1 MRLAEWVELHVRGS
15 AREQAHL
22 KELLMHFAVDTGG
35 TFTDLVFEDEM
46 GRLRMFK
53 AETTPHDPVEGILTA
68 VRFAAD
74 SMSISMEELLGK
86 GELFIHGTTHAVNAI
101 ITENTAKT
109 ALLTTKG
116 HRDVLVLREGGRL
129 EPFNFSVPFPKPYIP
144 RSLTFEVAERIGS
157 DGQVIEPL
165 DEETVVEIIQT
176 LKDLEVE
183 SVAVCLLWSTVN
195 PTHENRVGELLETH
209 LPDVP
214 YTLSNV
220 LNPIL
225 REYRRASSACIDASL
240 KPLMSHYL
248 GGLSK
253 RLKQAGFRGRLLMLT
268 SKGGVMDFED
278 LAAAPIHAIG
288 SGPSMAP
295 IAGRHYAQID
305 MNTNTAIVA
314 DTGGTT
320 YDVSLVRKGG
330 IPMTPE
336 TWIGQR
342 YRGHIVGFP
351 SVDVKSIGAGGGS
364 IAWVDEGGLLHV
376 GPTSAGAVP
385 GPACYGRGGA
395 RPTVTDASLV
405 LGYIDPAFFL
415 GGAMKLDVD
424 NAVRAIEEEVAHPL
438 GLDLFEA
445 ASAILRLATE
455 NMVGAIEEI
464 TIHQG
469 MDPRRAV
476 LVGGGGAA
484 GLNSV
489 AIARR
494 LGCKT
499 VIIPE
504 VVAVLSAA
512 GALISDLHADYRALF
527 YTSTDGFDFV
537 GVNGILESLMTKCRA
552 FIKGP
557 GAGAVEQSVEIWAE
571 ARYRDQVWEIDL
583 PIRIRHF
590 EKPEDVTRVREDFDQ
605 LHEEVFAFRD
615 PDSEVQFVGW
625 RATVR
630 CRLRE
635 QDLGKLAKDKPYTAE
650 ILPSRKAYFSDTGMV
665 DTKVELFEAIEPEV
679 AREGPAII
687 EAPLTTVVIEPGATV
702 VRKRSGS
709 LVITP

>member
-1 MRLAEWVELHVRGS
+1 M
-15 AREQAHL
+15 HL
-22 KELLMHFAVDTGG
+22 AVDTGG

-53 AETTPHDPVEGILTA
+53 AETTPHNPVEGILAA
-68 VRFAAD
+68 VHSAAD
-74 SMSISMEELLGK
+74 SMSISMEEFLGK

-116 HRDVLVLREGGRL
+116 HGDVLVLREGGRL

-144 RSLTFEVAERIGS
+144 RSLTFEVAERIGA
-157 DGQVIEPL
+157 DGHVIDPL
-165 DEETVVEIIQT
+165 DEKGVVEIIQS
-176 LKDLEVE
+176 LKDLKVE

-195 PTHENRVGELLETH
+195 PTHENRIGELLETH

-295 IAGRHYAQID
+295 IAGRHYAQFDI
-305 MNTNTAIVA
+305 NTNTAIVA

-320 YDVSLVRKGG
+320 YDVSLVRKGA

-376 GPTSAGAVP
+376 GPVSAGAVP
-385 GPACYGRGGA
+385 GPACYGRGGTS
-395 RPTVTDASLV
+395 PTVTDASLV

-415 GGAMKLDVD
+415 GGTMKLDVD
-424 NAVRAIEEEVAHPL
+424 NAVKTIEEGVAHPL
-438 GLDLFEA
+438 KLNLFEA
-445 ASAILRLATE
+445 AAAILRLATE
-455 NMVGAIEEI
+455 NMVSAIEEI

-469 MDPRRAV
+469 MDPRHAV

-504 VVAVLSAA
+504 VVAGLSAV

-527 YTSTDGFDFV
+527 YTTTDDFDFE
-537 GVNGILESLMTKCRA
+537 GVNNILESLIAKCQV
-552 FIKGP
+552 FIQGP
-557 GAGAVEQSVEIWAE
+557 GAAAVEQSVEIWAE

-590 EKPEDVTRVREDFDQ
+590 EKPEDVTSVREDFDQ
-605 LHEEVFAFRD
+605 LHEEVFAFQD
-615 PDSEVQFVGW
+615 SDSEVQFVGW

-630 CRLRE
+630 CRLRDR
-635 QDLGKLAKDKPYTAE
+635 DLGKLAKDKPYTTD
-650 ILPSRKAYFSDTGMV
+650 ILPSRKAYFNKTGLV
-665 DTKVELFEAIEPEV
+665 DTKVELFAVIEPGV
-679 AREGPAII
+679 TLKGPAII
-687 EAPLTTVVIEPGATV
+687 EAPLTTVVIEPGATA
-702 VRKRSGS
+702 VRKGSGS

>member
-1 MRLAEWVELHVRGS
+1 MR
-15 AREQAHL
+15 
-22 KELLMHFAVDTGG
+22 FAVDTGG
-35 TFTDLVFEDEM
+35 TFTDLVFEDDT
-46 GRLRMFK
+46 GCLHMFK
-53 AETTPHDPVEGILTA
+53 AETTPHDPVKGILAA
-68 VRFAAD
+68 VRSAAD
-74 SMSISMEELLGK
+74 SMAISTEELLGK

-101 ITENTAKT
+101 ITESTART

-116 HRDVLVLREGGRL
+116 HRDMLVLREGGRL

-144 RSLTFEVAERIGS
+144 RSLTFEVPERIGS
-157 DGQVIEPL
+157 DGRVIETL
-165 DEETVVEIIQT
+165 DEEAVLEIIQR
-176 LKDLEVE
+176 LRDLEVE
-183 SVAVCLLWSTVN
+183 AVAVCLLWSTIN
-195 PTHENRVGELLETH
+195 PIHEDRMGELLGEH
-209 LPDVP
+209 LPDIP

-225 REYRRASSACIDASL
+225 REYRRASSTCIDASL
-240 KPLMSHYL
+240 KPLMSRYL
-248 GGLSK
+248 GGLSN
-253 RLKQAGFRGRLLMLT
+253 RLKEAGFKGRLLMLT

-295 IAGRHYAQID
+295 IAGRHYARLDADADTVI
-305 MNTNTAIVA
+305 IA

-320 YDVSLVRKGG
+320 YDVSLVHQGV

-376 GPTSAGAVP
+376 GPMSAGAVP
-385 GPACYGRGGA
+385 GPACYGKGGT

-415 GGAMKLDVD
+415 GGAMKLAMDHAEKAITD
-424 NAVRAIEEEVAHPL
+424 AVANPL
-438 GLDLFEA
+438 GLDLLEA

-455 NMVGAIEEI
+455 NMVGAIEDI

-469 MDPRRAV
+469 MDPRGAV

-484 GLNSV
+484 GLNTG

-527 YTSTDGFDFV
+527 YTTADNFDFD
-537 GVNGILESLMTKCRA
+537 GVNATLESLSTKCRV
-552 FIKGP
+552 FMEGP
-557 GAGAVEQSVEIWAE
+557 GAGAIEQSIAFCAE
-571 ARYRDQVWEIDL
+571 ARYRDQIWEIDL
-583 PIRIRHF
+583 PLQGARF
-590 EKPEDVTRVREDFDQ
+590 DKPEDVARAREDFHR
-605 LHEEVFAFRD
+605 LHEQVFAFQD
-615 PDSEVQFVGW
+615 PRSDVQFVGW

-630 CRLRE
+630 CRLRKRE
-635 QDLGKLAKDKPYTAE
+635 LGGLAKAGSYEAR
-650 ILPSRKAYFSDTGMV
+650 ILPSRKAYFSGVGMV
-665 DTKVELFEAIEPEV
+665 DTRVELFETLPPEV
-679 AREGPAII
+679 PLEGPVII
-687 EAPLTTVVIEPGATV
+687 ESPLTTVVIEPGATV
-702 VRKRSGS
+702 VRKGSGS
-709 LVITP
+709 LVIRP